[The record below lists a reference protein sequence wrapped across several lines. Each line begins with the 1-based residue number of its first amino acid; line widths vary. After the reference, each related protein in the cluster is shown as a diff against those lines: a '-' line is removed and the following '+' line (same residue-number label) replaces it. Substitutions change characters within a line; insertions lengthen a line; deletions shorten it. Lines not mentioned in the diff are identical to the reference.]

1 MRFPNPAPPR
11 PATRALLTCLA
22 ACLLARAAPA
32 QGLPRARPADV
43 GLSGAALERIAAA
56 LQSYVDSGRLP
67 RLLAVVARHRKL
79 AYVTAVG
86 PLDEAQHR
94 AMSPDAVVCI
104 FPQHKPNHSP
114 AV

>member
-1 MRFPNPAPPR
+1 MRFPNPATPR

-43 GLSGAALERIAAA
+43 GLAGAARERIAAA

-67 RLLAVVARHRKL
+67 GLLAVVARHGKL
-79 AYVTAVG
+79 AYVTADRKSTR
-86 PLDEAQHR
+86 LNSSHI
-94 AMSPDAVVCI
+94 AVSRM
-104 FPQHKPNHSP
+104 P
-114 AV
+114 

>member
-1 MRFPNPAPPR
+1 MRFPNPATPR

-67 RLLAVVARHRKL
+67 GLLAVVARHGEL
-79 AYVTAVG
+79 AYGNGVG
-86 PLDEAQHR
+86 PMAVDQHR
-94 AMSPDAVVCI
+94 AQTPD
-104 FPQHKPNHSP
+104 PR
-114 AV
+114 

>member
-1 MRFPNPAPPR
+1 MRFPNPATPR

-43 GLSGAALERIAAA
+43 GLSGAALERIAAP

-67 RLLAVVARHRKL
+67 GLLAVAARHGKPAHR
-79 AYVTAVG
+79 TAARPMAAAPHPPHG
-86 PLDEAQHR
+86 PD
-94 AMSPDAVVCI
+94 
-104 FPQHKPNHSP
+104 
-114 AV
+114 